1 MSSPQTKDLQR
12 AGVAFLLSQVG
23 AHVAATFAERLKPL
37 KITPGHA
44 GILRAIGGQRGISQ
58 RSLAALLG
66 MHPSRLVLVLDEME
80 KLGLVERKAS
90 QTDRRTYALHLTE
103 RGKEKLETIGRVS
116 RDLPNK
122 ICAALKESERE
133 TLADLLAR
141 IAAEQGLTPGVH
153 PGYRQVSR
161 GDSETC

>member
-1 MSSPQTKDLQR
+1 MSSPHSKELPR

-23 AHVAATFAERLKPL
+23 AHVAATFAARLKPL

-44 GILRAIGGQRGISQ
+44 GILRAIGSQRGISQ
-58 RSLAALLG
+58 RSLATLLG
-66 MHPSRLVLVLDEME
+66 MHASRLVLVLDEME

-90 QTDRRTYALHLTE
+90 ENDRRTYALHLTA
-103 RGKEKLETIGRVS
+103 RGKEKLETIGQVA
-116 RDLPNK
+116 RDLPK
-122 ICAALKESERE
+122 KVCAALKESERE
-133 TLADLLAR
+133 TLAELLAK

-161 GDSETC
+161 GDSEAC